1 MICKHN
7 QMKIKNQPVA
17 GWFFFVGGNAKC
29 YSVLRGLGI
38 IAFSTS
44 IHMSRDAGQDAG
56 GSTGNVNKNFGADA
70 AGFTLDYFAG
80 DYAAVN
86 STTAFEAD
94 RTGTA
99 YGAAVVPQY
108 NGNIAG
114 MVTTMLDNTQLA
126 TEVQGRAFQY
136 DQLYRIKESMAV
148 FSNG

>member
-1 MICKHN
+1 MEIGDKTVQGEDYVYTIN
-7 QMKIKNQPVA
+7 
-17 GWFFFVGGNAKC
+17 GWLKGMNRNTIGD
-29 YSVLRGLGI
+29 YGD
-38 IAFSTS
+38 
-44 IHMSRDAGQDAG
+44 HMSRDAGQDAG
-56 GSTGNVNKNFGADA
+56 GNTGNVNKNFGADA